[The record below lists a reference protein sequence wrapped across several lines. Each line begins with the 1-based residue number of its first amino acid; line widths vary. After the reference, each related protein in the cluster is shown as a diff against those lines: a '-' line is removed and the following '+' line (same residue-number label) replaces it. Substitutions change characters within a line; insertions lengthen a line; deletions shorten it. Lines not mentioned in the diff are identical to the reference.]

1 MMEGV
6 EEEVESESRPVIER
20 IGSLARGENRQT
32 YFRCDSVSRR
42 DFNND
47 PEGI

>member
-1 MMEGV
+1 MEGA
-6 EEEVESESRPVIER
+6 EEEVESEGRSVIER
-20 IGSLARGENRQT
+20 IGSMTYGESRPT
-32 YFRCDSVSRR
+32 YLRCDDVSRR